1 MVCHVMF
8 VAQFKTTTHI
18 NARKT
23 WWKLFW
29 NVAFGTK
36 IECCNCDP
44 SSLWWVFDR
53 PIKGA
58 QAGALGRGGR
68 DVGMSRHDN
77 NDRWMAKNEYRYSNA
92 GLTRSI
98 KYQETL
104 NQYLISIDIYMR
116 HGQNKIP
123 EDQFSRE
130 GVENDLIQRMSK
142 SLKSYC

>member
-1 MVCHVMF
+1 
-8 VAQFKTTTHI
+8 
-18 NARKT
+18 
-23 WWKLFW
+23 
-29 NVAFGTK
+29 
-36 IECCNCDP
+36 
-44 SSLWWVFDR
+44 
-53 PIKGA
+53 
-58 QAGALGRGGR
+58 
-68 DVGMSRHDN
+68 
-77 NDRWMAKNEYRYSNA
+77 MAKNEYRYSNA